1 MKFLLDTNVLIP
13 LEPTSAATV
22 SALAGDAARLHS
34 LAVRHG
40 HQVFIHPAVR
50 RDIARDP
57 QQPRR
62 TFFEQQ
68 VQKYPRLLDAP
79 PASEAFITLI
89 GSPDVG
95 TNDWVDNQLLV
106 ALYANAVDYLV
117 TEDQGI
123 HRKAR
128 RLDISERVARVDEAI
143 RLISDLAD
151 EAPPPPPLVSA
162 VPAYRLNAAD
172 AIFDSFR
179 EDYPGFDGWLQKC
192 QREHRQSWMIEGFDG
207 GLAAVVIVNPEKEP
221 PSPAT
226 GRVLKICTM
235 KVAEEAFGLRYGEL
249 LLKVVFDY
257 AVQNGY
263 EWLYVTAF
271 DKHAHLIQLFE
282 DFGFSLA
289 DARTSLGELQFVKP
303 VGKTH
308 EDGRELGPLEFH
320 VRHGPPH
327 VRLEGVEWYVVPI
340 LPQFSNLLFPETE
353 DQFRFADPRPYGNAI
368 RKAYL
373 SNANIRDIEPGS
385 LLWFYRSEVD
395 QGLVALGVAER
406 AVRSSNPD
414 EIARSVG
421 KRTVYSLEQ
430 IRKMCEKEVFAVLF
444 RQARAIQPPI
454 PTAQLV
460 RHGVFSQPPQSITRI
475 KPEGQAWLRSQLQL

>member
-13 LEPTSAATV
+13 LEPASHGSA
-22 SALAGDAARLHS
+22 SALAAETARLHS

-40 HQVFIHPAVR
+40 YQVFIHPAVS

-57 QQPRR
+57 QQQRKA
-62 TFFEQQ
+62 FFEQQ
-68 VQKYPRLLDAP
+68 VQKYPRLLDP
-79 PASEAFITLI
+79 PFASEALTRII
-89 GSPDVG
+89 GSPGVG
-95 TNDWVDNQLLV
+95 TNDWVDDQLLV
-106 ALYANAVDYLV
+106 ALHANAVDCLV
-117 TEDQGI
+117 TEDQKI

-128 RLDISERVARVDEAI
+128 RLGIGDRVARVDEAI

-162 VPAYRLNAAD
+162 VPAYRLNSAD
-172 AIFDSFR
+172 PIFNSFRGDYPRFDS
-179 EDYPGFDGWLQKC
+179 WLEKC
-192 QREHRQSWMIEGFDG
+192 QREHRQSWMIEGPDG
-207 GLAAVVIVNPEKEP
+207 TLAAVVIVNPEKEP
-221 PSPAT
+221 PAPAT

-235 KVAEEAFGLRYGEL
+235 KVAEEAFGFRYGEL

-263 EWLYVTAF
+263 EWLYVTTF
-271 DKHAHLIQLFE
+271 EKQTHLIQLFE

-289 DARTSLGELQFVKP
+289 ETPTELGERRFVKP
-303 VGKTH
+303 VSATG
-308 EDGRELGPLEFH
+308 EEGRELAPLDFH
-320 VRHGPPH
+320 VRYGPPH

-340 LPQFSNLLFPETE
+340 LPHFSNLLFPETE
-353 DQFRFADPRPYGNAI
+353 DQLRLADPLPYGNAI

-373 SNANIRDIEPGS
+373 SYANIRDIAPGS

-395 QGLVALGVAER
+395 QGLIALGVAER
-406 AVRSSNPD
+406 TVRSDNPD

-430 IRKMCEKEVFAVLF
+430 IRAMCKKEVLAVLF
-444 RQARAIQPPI
+444 RQARTIQPPI
-454 PTAQLV
+454 STAQLV
-460 RHGVFSQPPQSITRI
+460 RHGVFTQPPQSITRI
-475 KPEGQAWLRSQLQL
+475 RPEGKAWLRSQLQL